1 VIQEDKEM
9 KVKGHPDEVNM
20 KVHQVMKVINHQE
33 KVSTN
38 IHQMMINTQNIHIIH
53 IMKNQNINQIDGKV
67 EPNKQIL
74 FAHH

>member
-1 VIQEDKEM
+1 VTQEDKGM
-9 KVKGHPDEVNM
+9 KVKGHPDEVNT

-38 IHQMMINTQNIHIIH
+38 IQMMINTQNIHIIH

-67 EPNKQIL
+67 ERNQKIL